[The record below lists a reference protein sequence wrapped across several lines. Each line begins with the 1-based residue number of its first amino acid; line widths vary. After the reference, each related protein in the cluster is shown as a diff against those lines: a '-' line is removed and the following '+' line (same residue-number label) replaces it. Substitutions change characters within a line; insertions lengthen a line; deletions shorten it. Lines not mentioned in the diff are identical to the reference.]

1 MTAAI
6 YARYSSHAQ
15 NDASIEQQVDE
26 CRAYAAAHGLRVVAV
41 YADRALSGR
50 SDRRPEFQRMMR
62 AAEKRDFEVVIAYKS
77 NRISRSVYDALRY
90 EKKLNDAGVKLQYC
104 KEDFGD
110 NAAGRMAL
118 LMMMTVNQFYSENM
132 AEDIRRGMEDNA
144 RQCKVNGAIPFGY
157 KRGDDGRFAE
167 DELTAPIVREIF
179 TRIAAGDLKA
189 DIARDLNARGIRT
202 GRGGAWNKSSFRAI
216 IGNERYTGVYQYQG
230 VRIEG
235 GMPALITRELFDDA
249 QHTNGLMREKTKARR
264 RNPDVEYMLTGKLF
278 CGECGAAMVGTCGTS
293 KTGTTYHYYK
303 CTGAGCRKKP
313 VRQDLIERVITEAL
327 MRVISTPEHIERLT
341 DMVMQYKD
349 QITATSDL
357 PNLEAELV
365 DVKRA
370 RANIMKAIE
379 LGGAGS
385 TTLNNRLMELETS
398 ERDLLTAILREKRAL
413 PDFDRDHVQFFF
425 ERFAHGRVDDKKYR
439 RTLLQGFLHKAYVY
453 DDRVTIT
460 FTFADGEPEEHITPL
475 ESSDMAEMG
484 PPNTAYPNTPCL
496 MGRVFGFSIFLKA

>member
-26 CRAYAAAHGLRVVAV
+26 CRAYASAHGQRVVAV

-62 AAEKRDFEVVIAYKS
+62 AAEKRDFEAVIAYKS
-77 NRISRSVYDALRY
+77 NRIARNVYDALRY
-90 EKKLNDAGVKLQYC
+90 QKKLNDAGVKLFYA
-104 KEDFGD
+104 KEDFSD
-110 NAAGRMAL
+110 NAAGRMSQL
-118 LMMMTVNQFYSENM
+118 IMMAMNQFYSENM

-157 KRGDDGRFAE
+157 KRGDDGRFVE

-202 GRGGAWNKSSFRAI
+202 KQKKEWTKSSFDTI
-216 IGNERYTGVYQYQG
+216 LHNERYTGVYQYQDI
-230 VRIEG
+230 RIEG

-278 CGECGAAMVGTCGTS
+278 CGECGEAMVGTCGTS
-293 KTGTTYHYYK
+293 RNGASYHYYK
-303 CTGAGCRKKP
+303 CTGAGCKKKP

-327 MRVISTPEHIERLT
+327 MRVIATPEHIERLT

-349 QITATSDL
+349 QISATSDL
-357 PNLEAELV
+357 PNLEAELA

-379 LGGAGS
+379 LGGAAS
-385 TTLNNRLMELETS
+385 TTLNNRLAELETS
-398 ERDLLTAILREKRAL
+398 ERDLLAAILREKRAL

-425 ERFAHGRVDDKKYR
+425 ERFAHGRVDDRKYQR
-439 RTLLQGFLHKAYVY
+439 VLLREFLHKAYVY

-460 FTFADGEPEEHITPL
+460 FNFTGDDPEEHIAPL
-475 ESSDMAEMG
+475 ESSDKAESG
-484 PPNTAYPNTPCL
+484 PPNPAYPNTPCL
-496 MGRVFGFSIFLKA
+496 MGRVFGFSISLPA